1 MFTGI
6 IESLGKIIDVK
17 VDRGNIDFTIESDIG
32 KELKVDQ
39 SVSHNGVC
47 LTVTDTNNNHHTV
60 TAVKE
65 TLDKSSL
72 KNFSVNDLI
81 NLERAMKLGERLDGH
96 LVQGHVDGIAKC
108 IGVSVNDGSWI
119 YKFEFDIS
127 NEVLLIEKGSIC
139 INGVSL
145 TVFDIAE
152 NTFKVTIIPYTYEKQ
167 PGELMSDLVSF
178 HDTRDQLYDFY
189 EEKWDMYPD
198 ENYVDWLFNDIS
210 RFMNND
216 IPSMVGISDGNI
228 EKMRRIYFFSDKSDQ
243 YIFQFVNYDMMIVF
257 SSETSINILIGC
269 LTPRERLQLLTF
281 IHSIIGAF

>member
-6 IESLGKIIDVK
+6 IESLGKITDLK
-17 VDRGNIDFTIESDIG
+17 VDRGNIDFTIESDIS

-47 LTVTDTNNNHHTV
+47 LTVTDTNNNTHTV

-72 KNFSVNDLI
+72 TNFLVNDLV

-96 LVQGHVDGIAKC
+96 LVQGHVDGVAEC
-108 IGVSVNDGSWI
+108 LDVSVNDGSWI

-127 NEVLLIEKGSIC
+127 NEMLLIEKGSIC

-152 NTFKVTIIPYTYEKQ
+152 NTFKVTIIPYTYENT
-167 PGELMSDLVSF
+167 SF
-178 HDTRDQLYDFY
+178 KTLK
-189 EEKWDMYPD
+189 EG
-198 ENYVDWLFNDIS
+198 DI
-210 RFMNND
+210 
-216 IPSMVGISDGNI
+216 VNI
-228 EKMRRIYFFSDKSDQ
+228 EF
-243 YIFQFVNYDMMIVF
+243 DM
-257 SSETSINILIGC
+257 IGKY
-269 LTPRERLQLLTF
+269 LARF
-281 IHSIIGAF
+281 NK

>member
-6 IESLGKIIDVK
+6 IESLGKITDLK
-17 VDRGNIDFTIESDIG
+17 VDRGNIDFTIESDIS

-47 LTVTDTNNNHHTV
+47 LTVTDTNNNTHTV

-72 KNFSVNDLI
+72 TNFSVNDLV

-96 LVQGHVDGIAKC
+96 LVQGHVDGVAKC
-108 IGVSVNDGSWI
+108 LGVSVNDGSWI

-127 NEVLLIEKGSIC
+127 NEMLLIEKGSIC

-152 NTFKVTIIPYTYEKQ
+152 NTFKVTIIPYTYENT
-167 PGELMSDLVSF
+167 SF
-178 HDTRDQLYDFY
+178 KTLK
-189 EEKWDMYPD
+189 EG
-198 ENYVDWLFNDIS
+198 DI
-210 RFMNND
+210 
-216 IPSMVGISDGNI
+216 VNI
-228 EKMRRIYFFSDKSDQ
+228 EF
-243 YIFQFVNYDMMIVF
+243 DM
-257 SSETSINILIGC
+257 IGKY
-269 LTPRERLQLLTF
+269 LVRF
-281 IHSIIGAF
+281 NK

>member
-6 IESLGKIIDVK
+6 VESLGKITDLK
-17 VDRGNIDFTIESDIG
+17 VDRGNIDFTIESDIS

-47 LTVTDTNNNHHTV
+47 LTVTEINNNTHTV

-72 KNFSVNDLI
+72 TNFSVNDFV

-96 LVQGHVDGIAKC
+96 LVQGHVDGVAKC
-108 IGVSVNDGSWI
+108 LGISVNEGSWI

-127 NEVLLIEKGSIC
+127 NEMLLIEKGSIC

-152 NTFKVTIIPYTYEKQ
+152 NTFKVTIIPYTYENTAFKTLKE
-167 PGELMSDLVSF
+167 G
-178 HDTRDQLYDFY
+178 
-189 EEKWDMYPD
+189 
-198 ENYVDWLFNDIS
+198 DI
-210 RFMNND
+210 
-216 IPSMVGISDGNI
+216 
-228 EKMRRIYFFSDKSDQ
+228 
-243 YIFQFVNYDMMIVF
+243 VNL
-257 SSETSINILIGC
+257 SLIH
-269 LTPRERLQLLTF
+269 
-281 IHSIIGAF
+281 I

>member
-6 IESLGKIIDVK
+6 IESLGKITDLK
-17 VDRGNIDFTIESDIG
+17 VDRGNIDFTIESDIS

-47 LTVTDTNNNHHTV
+47 LTVTDTNNNTHTV

-72 KNFSVNDLI
+72 TNFSVNDLV

-96 LVQGHVDGIAKC
+96 LVQGHVDGVAKC
-108 IGVSVNDGSWI
+108 LGISVNEGSWI

-127 NEVLLIEKGSIC
+127 NEMLLIEKGSIC

-152 NTFKVTIIPYTYEKQ
+152 NTFKVTIIPYTYENT
-167 PGELMSDLVSF
+167 SF
-178 HDTRDQLYDFY
+178 KTLK
-189 EEKWDMYPD
+189 EG
-198 ENYVDWLFNDIS
+198 DI
-210 RFMNND
+210 
-216 IPSMVGISDGNI
+216 VNI
-228 EKMRRIYFFSDKSDQ
+228 EF
-243 YIFQFVNYDMMIVF
+243 DM
-257 SSETSINILIGC
+257 IGKY
-269 LTPRERLQLLTF
+269 LARF
-281 IHSIIGAF
+281 NK

>member
-6 IESLGKIIDVK
+6 IESLGKITDLK
-17 VDRGNIDFTIESDIG
+17 VDRGNIDFTIESDIS

-47 LTVTDTNNNHHTV
+47 LTVTDTNNNTHTV

-72 KNFSVNDLI
+72 TNFSVNDLV

-96 LVQGHVDGIAKC
+96 LVQGHVDGVAKC
-108 IGVSVNDGSWI
+108 LGVSVNDGSWI

-127 NEVLLIEKGSIC
+127 NEMLLIEKGSIC

-152 NTFKVTIIPYTYEKQ
+152 NTFKVTIIPYTYENT
-167 PGELMSDLVSF
+167 SF
-178 HDTRDQLYDFY
+178 KTLK
-189 EEKWDMYPD
+189 EG
-198 ENYVDWLFNDIS
+198 DI
-210 RFMNND
+210 
-216 IPSMVGISDGNI
+216 VNI
-228 EKMRRIYFFSDKSDQ
+228 EF
-243 YIFQFVNYDMMIVF
+243 DM
-257 SSETSINILIGC
+257 IGKY
-269 LTPRERLQLLTF
+269 LARLNK
-281 IHSIIGAF
+281 